1 MSPPQQPTA
10 RATSVSQGGRQN
22 ARHKAVPEGTP
33 RDDDSSAPDTSPSFA
48 TDPRL
53 HEALAG
59 AGTSV
64 WEWHVDTDVLG
75 DLDEGTAMLGYARG
89 EIESTQAA
97 WDAIMHPDDRAA
109 NHAAYERHARGEIAI
124 YEHEFRIK
132 ARDGSWRW
140 MSERGRIVE
149 RTSEGEP
156 LRMLGTQTDITE
168 RKHAEGVALELAGRL
183 RKIAR
188 HVPGMVFQFARLADG
203 SGHFPYVSERCLA
216 LTGIQPDVLRTDATI
231 MLRATERADRK
242 RVRDSISRSMRRLR
256 PWRCEF
262 RLHLPDGG
270 VRWLRGSATP
280 QRESDG
286 TVLWHGYIEDVSEL
300 HELDQVRSART
311 AAEAANRAKTKF
323 LSHMSHELR
332 TPLNAVLGFA
342 QLLQIDTSEP
352 LGVRQQRHVA
362 LIREAG
368 EHLLQMISE
377 LLDLTRV
384 EAGRLEVVPSNI
396 ALAPLLRECVDMLQP
411 LADAAGV
418 AIGIEACDAAQHVR
432 ADRTRL
438 KQVLANLL
446 SNGVKYNRHGGSV
459 RLCVRSAARRVTI
472 DVIDDGAGIAAKD
485 LKALF
490 EPFNRLAQ
498 RHSGIEGTGI
508 GLALSRALV
517 RAMGGDIAVR
527 SRPAAG
533 STFSVELAQAVP
545 SRPL

>member
-1 MSPPQQPTA
+1 M
-10 RATSVSQGGRQN
+10 N
-22 ARHKAVPEGTP
+22 AR
-33 RDDDSSAPDTSPSFA
+33 RDDAPA
-48 TDPRL
+48 TTADGAAFPADPRL
-53 HEALAG
+53 REALAG

-64 WEWHVDTDVLG
+64 WEWHIDTGVLG

-89 EIESTQAA
+89 EVASTQTA
-97 WDAIMHPDDRAA
+97 WDALMHPDDRAG
-109 NHAAYERHARGEIAI
+109 NDAAYERHARGDTAT
-124 YEHEFRIK
+124 YEHEYRIR

-149 RTSEGEP
+149 RTADGRP

-168 RKHAEGVALELAGRL
+168 RKRAEGVAQELAERL

-188 HVPGMVFQFARLADG
+188 HVPGMVFQFARRADG

-216 LTGIQPDVLRTDATI
+216 LTGIAPDVLRSDATI
-231 MLRATERADRK
+231 MLRATEREDRA
-242 RVRDSISRSMRRLR
+242 RVRESISRSMQRLR

-262 RLHLPDGG
+262 RLHLPGGG

-280 QRESDG
+280 QRQGDG
-286 TVLWHGYIEDVSEL
+286 AVLWHGYVEDVSEL
-300 HELDQVRSART
+300 RELEQARLARA
-311 AAEAANRAKTKF
+311 AAEAASRAKTEF

-342 QLLQIDTSEP
+342 QLLQVDAAEP
-352 LGVRQQRHVA
+352 LGERQRRHVG
-362 LIREAG
+362 LIRESG
-368 EHLLQMISE
+368 EHLLQMIGE

-384 EAGRLEVVPSNI
+384 EAGRLEL
-396 ALAPLLRECVDMLQP
+396 ALADFALEPLLRECADMLQP
-411 LADAAGV
+411 LAEAAGV
-418 AIGIEACDAAQHVR
+418 ALRLDVPTANEPASTLTVR

-446 SNGVKYNRHGGSV
+446 SNGVKYNRPGGSV
-459 RLCVRSAARRVTI
+459 RLGAHASAQGVTI
-472 DVIDDGAGIAAKD
+472 DVADDGTGIAAHD
-485 LKALF
+485 LAALF

-517 RAMGGDIAVR
+517 RAMGGEIDVR
-527 SRPAAG
+527 SAPGAG
-533 STFSVELAQAVP
+533 STFSVTLPRMAPAADAATGD
-545 SRPL
+545 RN

>member
-1 MSPPQQPTA
+1 MSSPRRSEPA
-10 RATSVSQGGRQN
+10 N
-22 ARHKAVPEGTP
+22 AR
-33 RDDDSSAPDTSPSFA
+33 RDAKGSVPDTVPSFA
-48 TDPRL
+48 ADPRL
-53 HEALAG
+53 HQALAG

-64 WEWHVDTDVLG
+64 WEWNVLTDVLG
-75 DLDEGTAMLGYARG
+75 DLDEGTAMLGYAHG
-89 EIESTQAA
+89 EVESTQAA
-97 WDAIMHPDDRAA
+97 WGALIHPDDRAD
-109 NHAAYERHARGEIAI
+109 NEAAYERHVRGEVAI
-124 YEHEFRIK
+124 YEHEYRIK

-149 RTSEGEP
+149 RGRDGAP

-168 RKHAEGVALELAGRL
+168 RKRAESVARELGERL
-183 RKIAR
+183 RKVAR

-203 SGHFPYVSERCLA
+203 SGHFPYISERCLA
-216 LTGIQPDVLRTDATI
+216 LTGIAPDLLRADATA
-231 MLRATERADRK
+231 MLRATERADRE
-242 RVRDSISRSMRRLR
+242 RVRESISRSMQRLR

-270 VRWLRGSATP
+270 LRWLRGSATP
-280 QRESDG
+280 QAEGDG
-286 TVLWHGYIEDVSEL
+286 GVLWHGYLEDVSEL
-300 HELDQVRSART
+300 HELEQVRLARA
-311 AAEAANRAKTKF
+311 AAEAANRAKTEF

-342 QLLQIDTSEP
+342 QLLQIDRNEP
-352 LGVRQQRHVA
+352 LGARQQRHVA

-368 EHLLQMISE
+368 EHLLEMISE

-384 EAGRLEVVPSNI
+384 EAGRLEVALADI
-396 ALAPLLRECVDMLQP
+396 AIAPLLRECADMLQP
-411 LADAAGV
+411 LAAAAGV
-418 AIGIEACDAAQHVR
+418 EIAIEPCPAALRVR

-446 SNGVKYNRHGGSV
+446 SNGVKYNRRGGRVAVQV
-459 RLCVRSAARRVTI
+459 RGAGQRVTI
-472 DVIDDGAGIAAKD
+472 DVSDDGAGIAAKD

-517 RAMGGDIAVR
+517 RAMGGEITAK
-527 SRPAAG
+527 SRHGSG
-533 STFSVELAQAVP
+533 STFSVELPRAAEADALHEP
-545 SRPL
+545 GPRIES

>member
-1 MSPPQQPTA
+1 MSTLPADDLPASKVSAP
-10 RATSVSQGGRQN
+10 SVS
-22 ARHKAVPEGTP
+22 A
-33 RDDDSSAPDTSPSFA
+33 APTFA
-48 TDPRL
+48 ADPRL
-53 HEALAG
+53 HQALAG

-64 WEWHVDTDVLG
+64 WEWHVETDVLG

-89 EIESTQAA
+89 EISSTQAA
-97 WDAIMHPDDRAA
+97 WDALMHPDDRAG
-109 NHAAYERHARGEIAI
+109 NDAAYHRHAHGEAAT
-124 YEHEFRIK
+124 YEHEYRIK
-132 ARDGSWRW
+132 ASDGSWRW

-149 RTSEGEP
+149 RTRDGAP

-168 RKHAEGVALELAGRL
+168 RKRAEGVALELAERL

-188 HVPGMVFQFARLADG
+188 HVPGMLFQFARLADG

-216 LTGIQPDVLRTDATI
+216 LTGIAPDVLRADATI
-231 MLRATERADRK
+231 MLRVTERADRR
-242 RVRDSISRSMRRLR
+242 RVRDSISHSMRRLR

-262 RLHLPDGG
+262 RLHLRDGS

-280 QRESDG
+280 QRESEG
-286 TVLWHGYIEDVSEL
+286 AVLWHGYLEDVSEL
-300 HELDQVRSART
+300 HELEQVRLART
-311 AAEAANRAKTKF
+311 AAEAANRAKTEF

-342 QLLQIDTSEP
+342 QLLQIDSAEP
-352 LGVRQQRHVA
+352 LGVRQSRHVA

-368 EHLLQMISE
+368 EHLLEMIGE

-384 EAGRLEVVPSNI
+384 EAGRLEVTLSDI
-396 ALAPLLRECVDMLQP
+396 ALAPLLRECGDMLQP

-418 AIGIEACDAAQHVR
+418 AIEVEACDAAQHVR

-438 KQVLANLL
+438 KQVFANLL
-446 SNGVKYNRHGGSV
+446 SNGVKYNRRGGTV
-459 RLCVRSAARRVTI
+459 RLRVRSAAQRVTI
-472 DVIDDGAGIAAKD
+472 DVVDDGAGIAAKD

-508 GLALSRALV
+508 GLALSRALA

-533 STFSVELAQAVP
+533 STFSVELPKATPPIA
-545 SRPL
+545 L